1 MEPTTPLGEGIPLT
15 PFVKAGTD
23 PQVAAIKQLLKL
35 LDKAAKSA
43 RTYGTKNPVAQR
55 FFQQFYDD
63 LTTHLAQHSRLALLV
78 QRNQLLFQNEVV
90 YEPERDAT
98 GDSFA
103 FKMYSDGIRELS
115 FHQGL
120 TREDLAFFLEA
131 LWGMRADETAPADV
145 AADHEEDDDIVTRLW
160 AKNLETITLVTAEEL
175 VRTSGFG
182 PDELELQTQGYM
194 SMPVGSLRELL
205 DRERAVKT
213 AEKEGSCGS
222 AEPTGGNVTGGNAK
236 PNRRFQTNVV
246 GYDVSDEEHEAL
258 TQEIQRETARDS
270 TTYILDI
277 LSAVLASEPSPVL
290 LSKLFDVWDHVLEGL
305 IRAGQ
310 WTLLETVLT
319 MLQEADD
326 ELELQTQGYMS
337 MPVGSLR
344 ELLDRERAVKT
355 AEKEGSCGSA
365 EPTGG
370 NVTGGNA
377 KPNRRFQTNVVGYD
391 VSDEEHEAL
400 TQEIQRETARDS
412 TTYILDILS
421 AVLASEPSP
430 VLLSKLFDVWDHV
443 LEGLIRAGQWTLL
456 ETVLTMLQEAETVRP
471 DLSDSHKQQV
481 AGLFDGLGRPE
492 RLKAI
497 GVYLNRNPQANTE
510 GLITLLLMMNLEAI
524 PGLCSVL
531 ATLDTPAHQAVVME
545 ALQTLARDHAEPII
559 LGLTDK
565 RPTFVR
571 NLLTLIS
578 RWNDA
583 RFADSVEKT
592 LRHPE
597 ATVRREALRIL
608 STLRPSGSGVKLVAL
623 LSDTDET
630 VRLTAMKVLTGGQYT
645 AAFSAWSPFV
655 MADDFYDRSPAEKRA
670 IYQALKHTAA
680 DEAVPYWQ
688 GLLTE
693 WSWTNRKKKEE
704 LALLAAEILGKL
716 ATPAAMAALELGQKK
731 GGAAVRQACSA
742 ALSFASRQHRHPIP
756 NAANS

>member
-1 MEPTTPLGEGIPLT
+1 MDPTVPLGEGNPVS
-15 PFVKAGTD
+15 PFGKPGTD

-43 RTYGTKNPVAQR
+43 RTYGTTNPVAQR
-55 FFQQFYDD
+55 FFQQFYDG
-63 LTTHLAQHSRLALLV
+63 LTQHLDAHTHLALLV
-78 QRNQLLFQNEVV
+78 QRNQLFFGNDVV

-120 TREDLAFFLEA
+120 TREDLAFFLDA
-131 LWGMRADETAPADV
+131 LWGMPAGETRPADLP
-145 AADHEEDDDIVTRLW
+145 AEHEEDEDIVTRLW

-175 VRTSGFG
+175 VRASGFG
-182 PDELELQTQGYM
+182 ADELELQTQGYM
-194 SMPVGSLRELL
+194 STSVGSLRELL
-205 DRERAVKT
+205 DRERAASAGGK
-213 AEKEGSCGS
+213 GGGGG
-222 AEPTGGNVTGGNAK
+222 AEPAAGPGGGGRETNH
-236 PNRRFQTNVV
+236 RRFQVNLV

-258 TQEIQRETARDS
+258 TQEIQRETARDA
-270 TTYILDI
+270 TAYILDI
-277 LSAVLASEPSPVL
+277 LSAILASESSPTL
-290 LSKLFDVWDHVLEGL
+290 LTKLFEVWDNVLESL

-319 MLQEADD
+319 LLQE
-326 ELELQTQGYMS
+326 
-337 MPVGSLR
+337 V
-344 ELLDRERAVKT
+344 
-355 AEKEGSCGSA
+355 
-365 EPTGG
+365 
-370 NVTGGNA
+370 
-377 KPNRRFQTNVVGYD
+377 
-391 VSDEEHEAL
+391 
-400 TQEIQRETARDS
+400 
-412 TTYILDILS
+412 
-421 AVLASEPSP
+421 
-430 VLLSKLFDVWDHV
+430 
-443 LEGLIRAGQWTLL
+443 
-456 ETVLTMLQEAETVRP
+456 ETVRP
-471 DLSDSHKQQV
+471 DLSESHKQQV
-481 AGLFDGLGRPE
+481 AALFDGLGRPE
-492 RLKAI
+492 RLKSI
-497 GVYLNRNPQANTE
+497 GTHLNHNPQANTD
-510 GLITLLLMMNLEAI
+510 GLITLLLMMKVDAI
-524 PGLCSVL
+524 SGLCSIL
-531 ATLDTPAHQAVVME
+531 ASLDVPAHQAVVME
-545 ALQTLARDHAEPII
+545 ALQTLARDHAEPIVR
-559 LGLTDK
+559 GLTDK

-608 STLRPSGSGVKLVAL
+608 SALRPSGSGVKLVAL
-623 LSDTDET
+623 LSDSDET
-630 VRLTAMKVLTGGQYT
+630 VRLTAMKVLSGGQYM

-655 MADDFYDRSPAEKRA
+655 TADDFYDRSPAEKRA

-704 LALLAAEILGKL
+704 VALLAAEILGKL

-742 ALSFASRQHRHPIP
+742 ALSVAHRHHRQAVP

>member
-1 MEPTTPLGEGIPLT
+1 MEPTTPLGDDIQLSPLM
-15 PFVKAGTD
+15 KAGTD

-63 LTTHLAQHSRLALLV
+63 LSKHLAQHTRLPLLV
-78 QRNQLLFQNEVV
+78 QRNQLFFQNEAV

-120 TREDLAFFLEA
+120 TREDLAFFLES
-131 LWGMRADETAPADV
+131 LWGMPADETTPADV

-175 VRTSGFG
+175 VRASGFG
-182 PDELELQTQGYM
+182 LDELELQTQGYM

-205 DRERAVKT
+205 DRERATKA
-213 AEKEGSCGS
+213 AEKEGGGGA
-222 AEPTGGNVTGGNAK
+222 AEPAGGNVTGGTASR
-236 PNRRFQTNVV
+236 NRRFQANVV
-246 GYDVSDEEHEAL
+246 GYDVSDAEHEAL
-258 TQEIQRETARDS
+258 TQEVQRETARDA

-277 LSAVLASEPSPVL
+277 LSAILASEPSPL
-290 LSKLFDVWDHVLEGL
+290 LLTKLFEVWDHVLEAL

-319 MLQEADD
+319 
-326 ELELQTQGYMS
+326 
-337 MPVGSLR
+337 
-344 ELLDRERAVKT
+344 
-355 AEKEGSCGSA
+355 
-365 EPTGG
+365 
-370 NVTGGNA
+370 
-377 KPNRRFQTNVVGYD
+377 
-391 VSDEEHEAL
+391 
-400 TQEIQRETARDS
+400 I
-412 TTYILDILS
+412 
-421 AVLASEPSP
+421 
-430 VLLSKLFDVWDHV
+430 
-443 LEGLIRAGQWTLL
+443 
-456 ETVLTMLQEAETVRP
+456 LQEAETVRT
-471 DLSDSHKQQV
+471 DLAESHKQQI

-497 GVYLNRNPQANTE
+497 GVYLNRNPQADTE
-510 GLITLLLMMNLEAI
+510 GLITLLLMMKLDAI

-531 ATLDTPAHQAVVME
+531 ATLDAPAHQAVVME

-559 LGLTDK
+559 RGLTDK

-583 RFADSVEKT
+583 RLADSVEKA

-597 ATVRREALRIL
+597 AAVRREALRIL
-608 STLRPSGSGVKLVAL
+608 SPLRPSGSGVKLVAL
-623 LSDTDET
+623 LSDSDET

-655 MADDFYDRSPAEKRA
+655 TADDFYDRSPAEKRA
-670 IYQALKHTAA
+670 IYLALKHTAA
-680 DEAVPYWQ
+680 DDAVPYWQ

-731 GGAAVRQACSA
+731 GGAAVRQACSS
-742 ALSFASRQHRHPIP
+742 ALSIANRQHRQAIP
-756 NAANS
+756 SAANS

>member
-182 PDELELQTQGYM
+182 P
-194 SMPVGSLRELL
+194 
-205 DRERAVKT
+205 
-213 AEKEGSCGS
+213 
-222 AEPTGGNVTGGNAK
+222 
-236 PNRRFQTNVV
+236 
-246 GYDVSDEEHEAL
+246 
-258 TQEIQRETARDS
+258 
-270 TTYILDI
+270 
-277 LSAVLASEPSPVL
+277 
-290 LSKLFDVWDHVLEGL
+290 
-305 IRAGQ
+305 
-310 WTLLETVLT
+310 
-319 MLQEADD
+319 D

>member
-1 MEPTTPLGEGIPLT
+1 MEPTNPLGEGIPLT

-319 MLQEADD
+319 MLQEA
-326 ELELQTQGYMS
+326 
-337 MPVGSLR
+337 
-344 ELLDRERAVKT
+344 
-355 AEKEGSCGSA
+355 
-365 EPTGG
+365 
-370 NVTGGNA
+370 
-377 KPNRRFQTNVVGYD
+377 
-391 VSDEEHEAL
+391 
-400 TQEIQRETARDS
+400 
-412 TTYILDILS
+412 
-421 AVLASEPSP
+421 
-430 VLLSKLFDVWDHV
+430 
-443 LEGLIRAGQWTLL
+443 
-456 ETVLTMLQEAETVRP
+456 ETVRP

-559 LGLTDK
+559 RGLTDK

>member
-1 MEPTTPLGEGIPLT
+1 MEPTVPPGDGIPLT
-15 PFVKAGTD
+15 PFVKAGAD

-43 RTYGTKNPVAQR
+43 RTYGTNNPVAQR

-63 LTTHLAQHSRLALLV
+63 LTNHLAQHTRLTLLV
-78 QRNQLLFQNEVV
+78 QRNQLFFQDEVV

-120 TREDLAFFLEA
+120 SREDLAFFLEA
-131 LWGMRADETAPADV
+131 LWGMPADESTSADGAV
-145 AADHEEDDDIVTRLW
+145 EHEEDDDIVTRLW

-175 VRTSGFG
+175 VRASGFG
-182 PDELELQTQGYM
+182 LDELELQTQGYM

-205 DRERAVKT
+205 DRERATKA
-213 AEKEGSCGS
+213 AEKEGAGGT
-222 AEPTGGNVTGGNAK
+222 AEPASGNATSGTANR
-236 PNRRFQTNVV
+236 NRRFQTNVV

-258 TQEIQRETARDS
+258 TQEIQRETARDA
-270 TTYILDI
+270 TAYILDI

-290 LSKLFDVWDHVLEGL
+290 LTKLFDVWDHVLEAL

-310 WTLLETVLT
+310 WTL
-319 MLQEADD
+319 
-326 ELELQTQGYMS
+326 
-337 MPVGSLR
+337 
-344 ELLDRERAVKT
+344 
-355 AEKEGSCGSA
+355 
-365 EPTGG
+365 
-370 NVTGGNA
+370 
-377 KPNRRFQTNVVGYD
+377 
-391 VSDEEHEAL
+391 
-400 TQEIQRETARDS
+400 I
-412 TTYILDILS
+412 
-421 AVLASEPSP
+421 
-430 VLLSKLFDVWDHV
+430 
-443 LEGLIRAGQWTLL
+443 

-471 DLSDSHKQQV
+471 DLSESHKQQV
-481 AGLFDGLGRPE
+481 AALFDGLGRPE

-510 GLITLLLMMNLEAI
+510 GLITLLLMMKPAVI

-545 ALQTLARDHAEPII
+545 TLQSLARDHAEPII
-559 LGLTDK
+559 RGLTDK

-583 RFADSVEKT
+583 RFADSVEKA

-597 ATVRREALRIL
+597 ATVRRDALRIL
-608 STLRPSGSGVKLVAL
+608 SALRPSGSGVKLVGV
-623 LSDTDET
+623 LSDSDET

-645 AAFSAWSPFV
+645 AAFSAWAPFV
-655 MADDFYDRSPAEKRA
+655 TADDFYDRSPAEKRA
-670 IYQALKHTAA
+670 IYQAIKHTTA

-731 GGAAVRQACSA
+731 GGTAIRQACSA
-742 ALSFASRQHRHPIP
+742 ALSFANRQQRHTIP
-756 NAANS
+756 SAANS